1 MKSRK
6 EALCYKTAVEFRL
19 CTKRTSFFVR
29 FILWQM
35 VWGALACG
43 LRSLHELVME
53 RSQEFDKEERLLLCL
68 SLLLQ
73 RYGQPFEQCVPEC
86 RDEIERACAFMEQHY
101 AGRICLDQ
109 ICRCA
114 GLSRS
119 TLLRAFAKAKGVT
132 PYRYLE
138 NIRIGAAKKLLE
150 QGAAPVEAAMRTG
163 FSDQSHFTNY
173 FSRFIGLSPGA
184 YRDIFLKREDE
195 KGETN

>member
-6 EALCYKTAVEFRL
+6 EALCYKTVVEFRL
-19 CTKRTSFFVR
+19 CTKRAAFFVR

-86 RDEIERACAFMEQHY
+86 RDEIERACAFMEQNY

-119 TLLRAFAKAKGVT
+119 TLLRAFAKAKGGHALPLPGKHSDRRGEKT
-132 PYRYLE
+132 AGTRRGSCGSRHADRFFGPEPFYQLF
-138 NIRIGAAKKLLE
+138 
-150 QGAAPVEAAMRTG
+150 QPVHRPVPRG
-163 FSDQSHFTNY
+163 
-173 FSRFIGLSPGA
+173 IPGH
-184 YRDIFLKREDE
+184 IPEKRGR
-195 KGETN
+195 KR

>member
-1 MKSRK
+1 MDHFLSSQNSGIDAIKTSFHFNMKSRK

-19 CTKRTSFFVR
+19 CTKRAAFFVR

-109 ICRCA
+109 ICRVPVITVAASVLILQEPFTWMTAAGTALTLA
-114 GLSRS
+114 GLFLSES
-119 TLLRAFAKAKGVT
+119 KPKKERAKDGTSA
-132 PYRYLE
+132 
-138 NIRIGAAKKLLE
+138 
-150 QGAAPVEAAMRTG
+150 
-163 FSDQSHFTNY
+163 
-173 FSRFIGLSPGA
+173 
-184 YRDIFLKREDE
+184 
-195 KGETN
+195 